1 MTESSVFGELY
12 LYHIS
17 AKTVSKTQTT
27 EAYIKMFCKL
37 LGLKVSR
44 LFKAMRWGFE
54 TSAVLLAS
62 LPHTSNANGLNQEL
76 VEGY

>member
-1 MTESSVFGELY
+1 
-12 LYHIS
+12 
-17 AKTVSKTQTT
+17 
-27 EAYIKMFCKL
+27 MFCKL

-44 LFKAMRWGFE
+44 LFKAMRCGFE